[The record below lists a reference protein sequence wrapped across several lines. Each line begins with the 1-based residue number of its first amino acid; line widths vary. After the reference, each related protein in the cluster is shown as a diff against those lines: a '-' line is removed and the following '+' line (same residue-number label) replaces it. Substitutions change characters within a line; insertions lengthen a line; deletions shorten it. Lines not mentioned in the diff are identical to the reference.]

1 MIELKK
7 YREFWEMVAEK
18 IEDLS
23 GVIPAT
29 VDEDV
34 AKKIK
39 ALKQDSVTL
48 FWIPP
53 SATGKGKNI
62 DSFQER
68 NQCIVFVMQKYD
80 PARTDSLTVLEITQP
95 IIEKVKDFI
104 MAIGRVSCA
113 PWILE
118 DMQLSTM
125 PETKFFANF
134 AGWSVGF
141 SILY

>member
-23 GVIPAT
+23 GVIPVT
-29 VDEDV
+29 VDEEV

-39 ALKQDSVTL
+39 ALPQDWATL

-53 SATGKGKNI
+53 TAAGKGKNV
-62 DSFQER
+62 DTFQER

-80 PARTDSLTVLEITQP
+80 PARKDSLSVLEATQP
-95 IIEKVKDFI
+95 IIEKVKEFLL
-104 MAIGRVSCA
+104 AIGKMGCS
-113 PWILE
+113 PWMLE
-118 DMQLSTM
+118 DMQLSTI

-141 SILY
+141 SILC